1 MFNEP
6 TRDPWCRMDFLQIL
20 FMNLA
25 IVFLLIA
32 VHETGHFLA
41 GVTSGIPGG
50 DMRIRLFSFPQ
61 HVAIRDGDSWLSPAN
76 ADEIQRYIEL
86 TRRYFQ
92 SRAAA
97 FRWVAG
103 GVVVEAVFTVTVSVS
118 AHLLGL
124 SEVAFWTATMSLG
137 MYLINVFLMDLPW
150 ALLHRHAFGDTSGLW
165 TIAKIPAVL
174 LTLAMLLIR
183 GGLLW
188 YVTR

>member
-1 MFNEP
+1 
-6 TRDPWCRMDFLQIL
+6 
-20 FMNLA
+20 MNVT

-41 GVTSGIPGG
+41 GLTSGIPSG

-61 HVAIRDGDSWLSPAN
+61 HVAIRDGDSWLSPTN
-76 ADEIQRYIEL
+76 VDEIHRYIEL
-86 TRRYFQ
+86 TRRYFR

-103 GVVVEAVFTVTVSVS
+103 GVVVEAAFTVSVSVS
-118 AHLLGL
+118 AHLLGW
-124 SEVAFWTATMSLG
+124 SELACWTAAMSLG
-137 MYLINVFLMDLPW
+137 MYLINVFLMDIPW

-174 LTLAMLLIR
+174 LTLTMLLLR
-183 GGLLW
+183 AGVLW
-188 YVTR
+188 YVSR